1 VISKKKSKEEFMW
14 ESHGKPMPGPPST
27 HDWGNPI
34 ASIKIGEDLQ
44 EWEDRIL
51 QAVNFVGAG
60 GPTRLQERLP
70 NGKNTT
76 QSIDYYW
83 VYVYI
88 YMYIYIC
95 ICIYL

>member
-1 VISKKKSKEEFMW
+1 
-14 ESHGKPMPGPPST
+14 MPGPPST

-83 VYVYI
+83 VYMYIYIYMYI
-88 YMYIYIC
+88 YMYIYIY
-95 ICIYL
+95 ICIYIYIYVYVYIYDYP